1 MDELKTIDEILEEIL
16 QLIEE
21 KKYFRIKK
29 ILEDLNEVDIAEI
42 LDELDLHNTL
52 LIFRMLPKDLAVEV
66 FAHFEVENQGEII
79 EAITDK
85 EVKNIVEELFF
96 DDMIDLIE
104 EMPANIVSKVL
115 KHATAEERKLINQF
129 LKYPPDSAGSLM
141 TIEYVELRQSM
152 TVKEAMEHI
161 KETGLTK
168 ETVYTCYVTDRNR
181 KLEGIISLRLLVVSP
196 EDAVIADLMEDD
208 VIYVETHDDQE
219 TVATVFR
226 RYGFLALPVVD
237 KEQRLTGIITVDDIM
252 DVMEQ
257 EATEDFQKMAAM
269 APSDDPYMT
278 SSVFDLA
285 KQRIVWL
292 LVLMVAATISGYIIS
307 SYEGILSS
315 VVVLAS
321 FMPMLMNTGGSS
333 GSQAS
338 TLVIRGMATGEI
350 ELKDAAKVLWKEFRI
365 SIIVGVVLALVNFG
379 RLMIITRA
387 GLLVSM
393 TVSLT
398 LVVTVVIAKLL
409 GGLAPMAAKVFKLD
423 PAIMA
428 GPLITTFVDAIS
440 LIVYFSIATILLGV

>member
-1 MDELKTIDEILEEIL
+1 MDEIKTIDELLEEIL
-16 QLIEE
+16 QLIED

-66 FAHFEVENQGEII
+66 FAHFEPENQREII

-115 KHATAEERKLINQF
+115 KHSTAEERKLINQF

-168 ETVYTCYVTDRNR
+168 ETVYTCYATDKNR

-237 KEQRLTGIITVDDIM
+237 TEKRLTGIITVDDIM

-350 ELKDAAKVLWKEFRI
+350 ELNDAAKVLWKEFRI
-365 SIIVGVVLALVNFG
+365 SIIVGVVLAMVNFG
-379 RLMIITRA
+379 RLMLITKA

-440 LIVYFSIATILLGV
+440 LIVYFSIATMLLGF

>member
-1 MDELKTIDEILEEIL
+1 MDEIKTIDELLEEIL

-21 KKYFRIKK
+21 KKYFKIKK

-66 FAHFEVENQGEII
+66 FAHFEPENQREII

-115 KHATAEERKLINQF
+115 KHSTAEERKLINQF

-168 ETVYTCYVTDRNR
+168 ETVYTCYVTDKNR

-237 KEQRLTGIITVDDIM
+237 TEKRLTGIITVDDIM

-350 ELKDAAKVLWKEFRI
+350 ELSDAAKVLWKEFRI
-365 SIIVGVVLALVNFG
+365 SIIVGVVLAMVNFG
-379 RLMIITRA
+379 RLMLITKA

-440 LIVYFSIATILLGV
+440 LIVYFSIATMLLGV

>member
-21 KKYFRIKK
+21 KKYFKIKK

-168 ETVYTCYVTDRNR
+168 ETVYTCYVTNKNR

-237 KEQRLTGIITVDDIM
+237 TEKRLTGIITVDDIM

-379 RLMIITRA
+379 RLMIITKA
-387 GLLVSM
+387 GLLVST

-440 LIVYFSIATILLGV
+440 LIVYFSIATMLLGV